1 MIRKETG
8 RNEKFFFLNLSKAM
22 FHDCPEILHLT
33 LTSSASDMSL
43 LALLLSP
50 SDCLSERTS
59 MDGLLEFSSTNV
71 LQSV

>member
-1 MIRKETG
+1 
-8 RNEKFFFLNLSKAM
+8 M
-22 FHDCPEILHLT
+22 FHDCPEVLHLT

-59 MDGLLEFSSTNV
+59 IDGLLEFSSMNV